1 MKTMMMRLMQEQR
14 QKRNTLRNLDIWEV
28 EKLQNYH
35 RHTSYSNIYIA
46 DSAAVN
52 EDYAKRAVELGH
64 KVISSVEHGWA
75 GYYFEAYELAK
86 KYDLK
91 FIFGAE
97 AYWVKNRQEKDRTNC
112 HIVLLAK
119 NENGRR
125 AINRIM
131 STANEDGYYFRPRV
145 DLELLLTLPADDVMV
160 TTACIAFWHYDD
172 IEDILVQL
180 HNHFKNNLFLEI
192 QYHDTESQIKLNK
205 RILAL
210 SEKYDI
216 EMIVGMDSHYIY
228 PDQSKERDY
237 ILAAKNVHYEDE
249 DGWFMDYPD
258 DETTMNRFLKQGVF
272 TKDQIQRAMD
282 NTDLLLEF
290 EGYDTLPNGEPNRI
304 FSKDIKLPS
313 LYDGQHTI
321 DGVLLPKLDQEQR
334 NKEYSKLISKLFK
347 AYIKDVDE
355 SQHDEYFDGVK
366 NEVQV
371 IKDTNMSDYF
381 LIDYYMVKRALEKGG
396 VLTDSGRGSSVGYFT
411 NTLLGFSKVDRF
423 QSPIKL
429 YPERFIS
436 KSRILETKSL
446 PDIDLNWGTPDIAA
460 EAQEEILGKDH
471 AYPMI
476 AFGTCKKKSAFKLYA
491 RSQNMDF
498 DLANTISGQIEKYD
512 DALKYAD
519 YDEKDEIDIYD
530 YVDEEYH
537 SYIDA
542 SKKYQGIIM
551 DKKKAPCAYLLYDG
565 SIREEIGLIK
575 CKSETTKKEYMTAV
589 IDGAIAENYKFLKN
603 DILKV
608 DVVLLIDLIYKRI
621 GLKHH
626 TVNELMELVKND
638 QAVWDIY
645 ANGYT
650 MGVNQVEKASTTR
663 KSMKYKPRNVSEL
676 SAFIAAIRPAFKS
689 MYSKLENR
697 EDFSYGIPA
706 FDKILQ
712 TEELPQSFILYQ
724 EQTMNTLN
732 YAGFPIDECYGIIKA
747 IAKKHPEKV
756 KPLKE
761 RFITGFKDKIMQDD
775 GIPADKA
782 EEDSAQVWQ
791 IISDSCGYGFNSAHA
806 YCMALDSLYNAY
818 LKAHYP
824 YEFYE
829 VLLQTYSDKGKK
841 DKVAELKQEMS
852 KAFGIKEGEYKFG
865 LDNRKFKADPDN
877 QTIYPSLLSI
887 KGLSQGCAND
897 LYAMGQKKYENFYE
911 LWKDMKKKKNL
922 NSGKVNTLIEIGYFD
937 DFGTIGKIK
946 RFIDILDQLYDRS
959 QFSKSNPPVE
969 FLPIIRKY
977 SEETDKQYR
986 KFDYDAALT
995 EIWENLEDIDI
1006 PFNERLKYELQNI
1019 GYVKTLVPDM
1029 SPNYAF
1035 VQEYECKYKNPKLTL
1050 YRLADGSTEIV
1061 KVRRKKYDEAPINVG
1076 DIIKTI
1082 ECSEEGRWSK
1092 DNNGDWQQDNSDK
1105 ESILKKWSFVR
1116 DEVKEDE

>member
-1 MKTMMMRLMQEQR
+1 M
-14 QKRNTLRNLDIWEV
+14 
-28 EKLQNYH
+28 QNYH
-35 RHTSYSNIYIA
+35 RHTSYSNIYVA

-64 KVISSVEHGWA
+64 KVICSLEHGWA

-91 FIFGAE
+91 FIFGCE
-97 AYWVKNRQEKDRTNC
+97 AYWVKNRLEKDRTNG

-145 DLELLLTLPADDVMV
+145 DLELLLTLPADDVMI

-180 HNHFKNNLFLEI
+180 HNHFKKNLFLEI
-192 QYHDTESQIKLNK
+192 QYHDTEPQIKLNK

-237 ILAAKNVHYEDE
+237 ILAAKNVHYDDE
-249 DGWFMDYPD
+249 EGWFMDYPD

-272 TKDQIQRAMD
+272 TKNQIQRAMD

-347 AYIKDVDE
+347 AYVKDVDE
-355 SQHDEYFDGVK
+355 SQYEEYFDGVK

-460 EAQEEILGKDH
+460 EAQEEVLGKDH

-519 YDEKDEIDIYD
+519 DDEKDEIDIYD

-782 EEDSAQVWQ
+782 EEDSARVWQ

-1029 SPNYAF
+1029 SPDYAF
-1035 VQEYECKYKNPKLTL
+1035 VQEFECKYKNPKLTL
-1050 YRLADGSTEIV
+1050 YRLCDGTTEVV

-1092 DNNGDWQQDNSDK
+1092 DQNGDWQQDNSDK

-1116 DEVKEDE
+1116 DEAKEDE

>member
-1 MKTMMMRLMQEQR
+1 M
-14 QKRNTLRNLDIWEV
+14 
-28 EKLQNYH
+28 QNYH
-35 RHTSYSNIYIA
+35 RHTSYSNIYVA

-64 KVISSVEHGWA
+64 KVISSVEHGWQ
-75 GYYFEAYELAK
+75 GYYFETYELAK

-97 AYWVKNRQEKDRTNC
+97 AYWVKNRLEKDRTNG
-112 HIVLLAK
+112 HIIMLAK

-125 AINRIM
+125 AINSIL

-145 DLELLLTLPADDVMV
+145 DVELLLSLPADDVMI

-180 HNHFKNNLFLEI
+180 HNHFKKNLFLEI
-192 QYHDTESQIKLNK
+192 QYHDTEPQAKLNQ

-210 SEKYDI
+210 SEKYGI

-228 PDQSKERDY
+228 PEQSKERDY
-237 ILAAKNVHYEDE
+237 ILAAKNIHYEDE

-290 EGYDTLPNGEPNRI
+290 EDYAIDNRI

-347 AYIKDVDE
+347 AYVKDVDE
-355 SQHDEYFDGVK
+355 SQHEEYFDGVK

-519 YDEKDEIDIYD
+519 DDEKDEIDIYD

-782 EEDSAQVWQ
+782 EEDSARVWQ

-995 EIWENLEDIDI
+995 EIWETLEDTDI

-1029 SPNYAF
+1029 SPDYAF

-1116 DEVKEDE
+1116 DEAKEDE

>member
-1 MKTMMMRLMQEQR
+1 M
-14 QKRNTLRNLDIWEV
+14 
-28 EKLQNYH
+28 QNYH
-35 RHTSYSNIYIA
+35 RHTSYSNIYVA

-64 KVISSVEHGWA
+64 KVISSVEHGWQ
-75 GYYFEAYELAK
+75 GYYFETYELAK

-97 AYWVKNRQEKDRTNC
+97 AYWVKNRLEKDRTNG
-112 HIVLLAK
+112 HIIMLAK

-125 AINRIM
+125 AINSIL

-145 DLELLLTLPADDVMV
+145 DVELLLSLPADDVMI

-172 IEDILVQL
+172 IKDILVQL
-180 HNHFKNNLFLEI
+180 HNHFKKNLFLEI
-192 QYHDTESQIKLNK
+192 QYHDTEPQAKLNQ

-210 SEKYDI
+210 SEKYGI

-228 PDQSKERDY
+228 PEQSKERDY
-237 ILAAKNVHYEDE
+237 ILAAKNIHYEDE

-290 EGYDTLPNGEPNRI
+290 EDYAIDNRI

-347 AYIKDVDE
+347 AYVKDVDE

-519 YDEKDEIDIYD
+519 DDEKDEIDIYD

-782 EEDSAQVWQ
+782 EEDSARVWQ

-995 EIWENLEDIDI
+995 EIWETLEDIDI

-1029 SPNYAF
+1029 SPDYAF

-1116 DEVKEDE
+1116 DEAKEDE

>member
-1 MKTMMMRLMQEQR
+1 M
-14 QKRNTLRNLDIWEV
+14 
-28 EKLQNYH
+28 QNYH

-210 SEKYDI
+210 SEKYGI

-519 YDEKDEIDIYD
+519 DDEKDEIDIYD

-747 IAKKHPEKV
+747 IAKKHPERV

-761 RFITGFKDKIMQDD
+761 RFITGFKDKIM
-775 GIPADKA
+775 
-782 EEDSAQVWQ
+782 
-791 IISDSCGYGFNSAHA
+791 
-806 YCMALDSLYNAY
+806 
-818 LKAHYP
+818 
-824 YEFYE
+824 
-829 VLLQTYSDKGKK
+829 
-841 DKVAELKQEMS
+841 
-852 KAFGIKEGEYKFG
+852 
-865 LDNRKFKADPDN
+865 
-877 QTIYPSLLSI
+877 
-887 KGLSQGCAND
+887 
-897 LYAMGQKKYENFYE
+897 
-911 LWKDMKKKKNL
+911 
-922 NSGKVNTLIEIGYFD
+922 
-937 DFGTIGKIK
+937 
-946 RFIDILDQLYDRS
+946 
-959 QFSKSNPPVE
+959 
-969 FLPIIRKY
+969 
-977 SEETDKQYR
+977 
-986 KFDYDAALT
+986 
-995 EIWENLEDIDI
+995 
-1006 PFNERLKYELQNI
+1006 
-1019 GYVKTLVPDM
+1019 
-1029 SPNYAF
+1029 
-1035 VQEYECKYKNPKLTL
+1035 
-1050 YRLADGSTEIV
+1050 
-1061 KVRRKKYDEAPINVG
+1061 
-1076 DIIKTI
+1076 
-1082 ECSEEGRWSK
+1082 
-1092 DNNGDWQQDNSDK
+1092 
-1105 ESILKKWSFVR
+1105 
-1116 DEVKEDE
+1116 

>member
-1 MKTMMMRLMQEQR
+1 M
-14 QKRNTLRNLDIWEV
+14 
-28 EKLQNYH
+28 QNYH
-35 RHTSYSNIYIA
+35 RHTSYSNIYVA

-64 KVISSVEHGWA
+64 KVICSLEHGWA

-91 FIFGAE
+91 FIFGCE
-97 AYWVKNRQEKDRTNC
+97 AYWVKNRLEKDRTNG

-180 HNHFKNNLFLEI
+180 HNHFKKNLFLEI
-192 QYHDTESQIKLNK
+192 QYHDTEPQIKLNK

-210 SEKYDI
+210 SEKYSI

-237 ILAAKNVHYEDE
+237 ILAAKNVHYDDE
-249 DGWFMDYPD
+249 EGWFMDYPD

-272 TKDQIQRAMD
+272 TKNQIQKAMD

-355 SQHDEYFDGVK
+355 SQHKEYFDGVK

-519 YDEKDEIDIYD
+519 DDEKDEIDIYD

-782 EEDSAQVWQ
+782 EEDSARVWQ

-995 EIWENLEDIDI
+995 EIWETLEDIDI

-1029 SPNYAF
+1029 SPDYAF

-1116 DEVKEDE
+1116 DEAKEDE

>member
-1 MKTMMMRLMQEQR
+1 M
-14 QKRNTLRNLDIWEV
+14 
-28 EKLQNYH
+28 QNYH

-52 EDYAKRAVELGH
+52 EDYAKRAVEVGH
-64 KVISSVEHGWA
+64 KVICSLEHGWA

-91 FIFGAE
+91 FIFGCE
-97 AYWVKNRQEKDRTNC
+97 AYWVKNRLEKDRTNG

-145 DLELLLTLPADDVMV
+145 DLELLLTLPADDVMI

-180 HNHFKNNLFLEI
+180 HNHFKKNLFLEI
-192 QYHDTESQIKLNK
+192 QYHDTEPQIKLNK

-237 ILAAKNVHYEDE
+237 ILAAKNVHYDDE
-249 DGWFMDYPD
+249 EGWFMDYPD

-272 TKDQIQRAMD
+272 TKNQIQRAMD

-347 AYIKDVDE
+347 AYVKDVDE
-355 SQHDEYFDGVK
+355 SQYEEYFDGVK

-519 YDEKDEIDIYD
+519 DDEKDEIDIYD

-782 EEDSAQVWQ
+782 EEDSARVWQ

-995 EIWENLEDIDI
+995 EIWETLEDTDI

-1029 SPNYAF
+1029 SPDYAF

-1116 DEVKEDE
+1116 DEAKEDE

>member
-1 MKTMMMRLMQEQR
+1 M
-14 QKRNTLRNLDIWEV
+14 
-28 EKLQNYH
+28 QNYH
-35 RHTSYSNIYIA
+35 RHTSYSNIYVA

-64 KVISSVEHGWA
+64 KVISSVEHGWQ
-75 GYYFEAYELAK
+75 GYYFETYELAK

-97 AYWVKNRQEKDRTNC
+97 AYWVKNRLEKDRTNG
-112 HIVLLAK
+112 HIIMLAK

-125 AINRIM
+125 AINSIL

-145 DLELLLTLPADDVMV
+145 DVELLLSLPADDVMI

-180 HNHFKNNLFLEI
+180 HNHFKKNLFLEI
-192 QYHDTESQIKLNK
+192 QYHDTEPQAKLNQ

-210 SEKYDI
+210 SEKYGI

-228 PDQSKERDY
+228 PEQSKERDY
-237 ILAAKNVHYEDE
+237 ILAAKNIHYEDE

-290 EGYDTLPNGEPNRI
+290 EDYAIDNRI

-334 NKEYSKLISKLFK
+334 NKEYSKLISKLYK
-347 AYIKDVDE
+347 AYVKDVDE

-519 YDEKDEIDIYD
+519 DDEKDEIDIYD

-663 KSMKYKPRNVSEL
+663 KAMKYKPRNVSEL
-676 SAFIAAIRPAFKS
+676 SAFIAAIRPSFKS

-782 EEDSAQVWQ
+782 EEDSARVWQ

-865 LDNRKFKADPDN
+865 LDNRKFKSDPDN

-995 EIWENLEDIDI
+995 EIWETLDDIDI

-1029 SPNYAF
+1029 SPDYAF

-1116 DEVKEDE
+1116 DEAKEDE

>member
-1 MKTMMMRLMQEQR
+1 M
-14 QKRNTLRNLDIWEV
+14 
-28 EKLQNYH
+28 QNYH
-35 RHTSYSNIYIA
+35 RHTSYSNIYVA

-64 KVISSVEHGWA
+64 KVISSVEHGWQ
-75 GYYFEAYELAK
+75 GYYFETYELAK

-97 AYWVKNRQEKDRTNC
+97 AYWVKNRLEKDRTNG
-112 HIVLLAK
+112 HIIMLAK

-125 AINRIM
+125 AINSIL

-145 DLELLLTLPADDVMV
+145 DVELLLSLPADDVMI

-180 HNHFKNNLFLEI
+180 HNHFKKNLFLEI
-192 QYHDTESQIKLNK
+192 QYHDTEPQAKLNQ

-210 SEKYDI
+210 SEKYGI

-228 PDQSKERDY
+228 PEQSKERDY
-237 ILAAKNVHYEDE
+237 ILAAKNIHYEDE

-290 EGYDTLPNGEPNRI
+290 EDYAIDNRI

-347 AYIKDVDE
+347 AYVKDVDE

-519 YDEKDEIDIYD
+519 DDEKDEIDIYD

-782 EEDSAQVWQ
+782 EEDSARVWQ

-937 DFGTIGKIK
+937 DFGTIG
-946 RFIDILDQLYDRS
+946 
-959 QFSKSNPPVE
+959 
-969 FLPIIRKY
+969 
-977 SEETDKQYR
+977 
-986 KFDYDAALT
+986 
-995 EIWENLEDIDI
+995 
-1006 PFNERLKYELQNI
+1006 
-1019 GYVKTLVPDM
+1019 
-1029 SPNYAF
+1029 
-1035 VQEYECKYKNPKLTL
+1035 
-1050 YRLADGSTEIV
+1050 
-1061 KVRRKKYDEAPINVG
+1061 
-1076 DIIKTI
+1076 
-1082 ECSEEGRWSK
+1082 
-1092 DNNGDWQQDNSDK
+1092 
-1105 ESILKKWSFVR
+1105 
-1116 DEVKEDE
+1116 

>member
-1 MKTMMMRLMQEQR
+1 M
-14 QKRNTLRNLDIWEV
+14 
-28 EKLQNYH
+28 QNYH

-64 KVISSVEHGWA
+64 KVICSLEHGWA

-91 FIFGAE
+91 FIFGCE
-97 AYWVKNRQEKDRTNC
+97 AYWVKNRLEKDRTNG

-145 DLELLLTLPADDVMV
+145 DLELLLTLPADDVMI

-180 HNHFKNNLFLEI
+180 HNHFKKNLFLEI
-192 QYHDTESQIKLNK
+192 QYHNTEPQIKLNK

-210 SEKYDI
+210 SEKYGI

-237 ILAAKNVHYEDE
+237 ILAAKNVHYDDE
-249 DGWFMDYPD
+249 EGWFMDYPD
-258 DETTMNRFLKQGVF
+258 DETTMNRFLKQGVL
-272 TKDQIQRAMD
+272 TKNQIQKAMD

-347 AYIKDVDE
+347 AYVKDVDE
-355 SQHDEYFDGVK
+355 SQYDEYFEGVK

-476 AFGTCKKKSAFKLYA
+476 SFGTCKKKSAFKLYA

-512 DALKYAD
+512 EALKYAD
-519 YDEKDEIDIYD
+519 DDEKDDINIYD

-663 KSMKYKPRNVSEL
+663 KAMKYRPRNVSEL

-697 EDFSYGIPA
+697 EEFSYGIPA

-775 GIPADKA
+775 GISAEKA
-782 EEDSAQVWQ
+782 EEDSAKVWQ

-852 KAFGIKEGEYKFG
+852 KAFGIKEGNYKFG
-865 LDNRKFKADPDN
+865 LDNRKFIADPEN

-897 LYAMGQKKYENFYE
+897 LYALGQKKYDNFYE

-922 NSGKVNTLIEIGYFD
+922 NSGKINTLIEIGYFD

-946 RFIDILDQLYDRS
+946 RFIEILDQLYDRS
-959 QFSKSNPPVE
+959 QFSKTNPPVE
-969 FLPIIRKY
+969 FLSIIKKY

-995 EIWENLEDIDI
+995 EIWETLEDTDI

-1029 SPNYAF
+1029 SPDYAF
-1035 VQEYECKYKNPKLTL
+1035 VQDFECKYKNPKLTL
-1050 YRLADGSTEIV
+1050 YRLCDGTTEVV

-1092 DNNGDWQQDNSDK
+1092 DQNGDWQQDNSDK
-1105 ESILKKWSFVR
+1105 ENILKKWSFVR
-1116 DEVKEDE
+1116 DDTGEEQDI

>member
-1 MKTMMMRLMQEQR
+1 M
-14 QKRNTLRNLDIWEV
+14 
-28 EKLQNYH
+28 QNYH
-35 RHTSYSNIYIA
+35 RHTSYSNIYVA

-64 KVISSVEHGWA
+64 KVISNVEHGWQ
-75 GYYFEAYELAK
+75 GYYFETYELAK

-97 AYWVKNRQEKDRTNC
+97 AYWVKNRFEKDRTNG
-112 HIVLLAK
+112 HIIMLAK

-125 AINRIM
+125 AINSIL

-145 DLELLLTLPADDVMV
+145 DIELLLSLPADDVMI

-180 HNHFKNNLFLEI
+180 HNHFKKNLFLEI
-192 QYHDTESQIKLNK
+192 QYHDTESQVKLNQ

-210 SEKYDI
+210 SEKYGI

-237 ILAAKNVHYEDE
+237 ILAAKNIHYEDE

-258 DETTMNRFLKQGVF
+258 DETTMNRFLKQNVF
-272 TKDQIQRAMD
+272 TRDQIQRAMD

-290 EGYDTLPNGEPNRI
+290 EDYALDNRI

-313 LYDGQHTI
+313 LYDGNHTI

-347 AYIKDVDE
+347 EYVKGVDE
-355 SQHDEYFDGVK
+355 SQYNDYFEGVK
-366 NEVQV
+366 SEVQT

-512 DALKYAD
+512 EALKYAD
-519 YDEKDEIDIYD
+519 DDEKDDINIYD

-663 KSMKYKPRNVSEL
+663 KAMKYRPRNVSEL

-697 EDFSYGIPA
+697 EEFSYGIPA

-775 GIPADKA
+775 GISAEKA
-782 EEDSAQVWQ
+782 EEDSAKVWQ

-852 KAFGIKEGEYKFG
+852 KAFGIKEGDYKFG
-865 LDNRKFKADPDN
+865 LDNRKFIADPKN

-897 LYAMGQKKYENFYE
+897 LYALGQKKYDNFYE

-922 NSGKVNTLIEIGYFD
+922 NSGKINTLIEIGYFD

-946 RFIDILDQLYDRS
+946 RFIEILDQLYDRS
-959 QFSKSNPPVE
+959 QFSKTNPPVE
-969 FLPIIRKY
+969 FLSIIKKY

-995 EIWENLEDIDI
+995 EIWETLEDTDI

-1029 SPNYAF
+1029 SPDYAF
-1035 VQEYECKYKNPKLTL
+1035 VQDFECKYKNPKLTL
-1050 YRLADGSTEIV
+1050 YRLCDGTTEVV

-1092 DNNGDWQQDNSDK
+1092 DQNGDWQQDNSDK
-1105 ESILKKWSFVR
+1105 ENILKKWSFVR
-1116 DEVKEDE
+1116 DDTGEEQDI

>member
-1 MKTMMMRLMQEQR
+1 M
-14 QKRNTLRNLDIWEV
+14 
-28 EKLQNYH
+28 QNYH
-35 RHTSYSNIYIA
+35 RHTSYSNIYVA

-64 KVISSVEHGWA
+64 KVISSVEHGWQ
-75 GYYFEAYELAK
+75 GYYFETYELAK

-97 AYWVKNRQEKDRTNC
+97 AYWVKNRFEKDRTNG
-112 HIVLLAK
+112 HIIMLAK

-125 AINRIM
+125 AINSIL

-145 DLELLLTLPADDVMV
+145 DVELLLSLPADDVMI

-180 HNHFKNNLFLEI
+180 HNHFKKNLFLEI
-192 QYHDTESQIKLNK
+192 QYHDTESQVKLNQ

-210 SEKYDI
+210 SEKYGI

-237 ILAAKNVHYEDE
+237 ILAAKNIHYEDE

-272 TKDQIQRAMD
+272 TRDQIQRAMD

-290 EGYDTLPNGEPNRI
+290 EDYAINNRI

-321 DGVLLPKLDQEQR
+321 DGVLLPKLDQKQR

-347 AYIKDVDE
+347 AYVKDVDE
-355 SQHDEYFDGVK
+355 SQYDEYFEGVK

-512 DALKYAD
+512 EALKYAD
-519 YDEKDEIDIYD
+519 DDEKDDINIYD

-782 EEDSAQVWQ
+782 EEDSARVWQ

-959 QFSKSNPPVE
+959 QFSKTNPPVE
-969 FLPIIRKY
+969 FLSIIKKY

-995 EIWENLEDIDI
+995 EIWETLEDTDI

-1029 SPNYAF
+1029 SPDYAF

-1050 YRLADGSTEIV
+1050 YRLCDGTTEVV

-1092 DNNGDWQQDNSDK
+1092 DQNGDWQQDNSDK

-1116 DEVKEDE
+1116 DEAKEDE

>member
-1 MKTMMMRLMQEQR
+1 M
-14 QKRNTLRNLDIWEV
+14 
-28 EKLQNYH
+28 QNYH
-35 RHTSYSNIYIA
+35 RHTSYSNIYVA

-64 KVISSVEHGWA
+64 KVISSVEHGWQ
-75 GYYFEAYELAK
+75 GYYFETYELAK

-97 AYWVKNRQEKDRTNC
+97 AYWVKNRFEKDRTNG
-112 HIVLLAK
+112 HIIMLAK

-125 AINRIM
+125 AINSIL

-145 DLELLLTLPADDVMV
+145 DVELLLSLPADDVMV

-180 HNHFKNNLFLEI
+180 HNHFKKNLFLEI
-192 QYHDTESQIKLNK
+192 QYHDTESQVKLNQ

-210 SEKYDI
+210 SEKYGI

-237 ILAAKNVHYEDE
+237 ILAAKNIHYEDE

-272 TKDQIQRAMD
+272 TRDQIQRAMD

-290 EGYDTLPNGEPNRI
+290 EDYAINNRI

-321 DGVLLPKLDQEQR
+321 DGVLLPDLDQEQR

-347 AYIKDVDE
+347 AYVKDVDE

-519 YDEKDEIDIYD
+519 DDEKDEIDIYD

-575 CKSETTKKEYMTAV
+575 CKSKTTKKEYMTAV

-663 KSMKYKPRNVSEL
+663 KAMKYKPRNVSEL

-782 EEDSAQVWQ
+782 EEDSARVWQ

-1029 SPNYAF
+1029 SPDYAF

-1116 DEVKEDE
+1116 DEAKEDE

>member
-1 MKTMMMRLMQEQR
+1 M
-14 QKRNTLRNLDIWEV
+14 
-28 EKLQNYH
+28 QNYH
-35 RHTSYSNIYIA
+35 THKSYSNIFVA

-64 KVISSVEHGWA
+64 KVISSVEHGWQ
-75 GYYFEAYELAK
+75 GYYFETYELAK

-97 AYWVKNRQEKDRTNC
+97 AYWVKNRLEKDRTNC
-112 HIVLLAK
+112 HIIMLAK

-125 AINRIM
+125 AINSIL

-145 DLELLLTLPADDVMV
+145 DVELLLSLPADDVMI

-180 HNHFKNNLFLEI
+180 HNHFKKNLFLEI
-192 QYHDTESQIKLNK
+192 QYHDTEPQVKLNQ

-210 SEKYDI
+210 SEKYGI

-228 PDQSKERDY
+228 PEQSKERDY
-237 ILAAKNVHYEDE
+237 ILAAKNIHYEDE

-290 EGYDTLPNGEPNRI
+290 EDYAIDNRI

-355 SQHDEYFDGVK
+355 SQHEEYFDGVK

-519 YDEKDEIDIYD
+519 DDEKDEIDIYD

-782 EEDSAQVWQ
+782 EEDSARVWQ

-995 EIWENLEDIDI
+995 EIWETLEDIDI

-1029 SPNYAF
+1029 SPDYAF

-1116 DEVKEDE
+1116 DEAKEDE

>member
-1 MKTMMMRLMQEQR
+1 M
-14 QKRNTLRNLDIWEV
+14 
-28 EKLQNYH
+28 QNYH

-64 KVISSVEHGWA
+64 KVICSLEHGWA

-91 FIFGAE
+91 FIFGCE
-97 AYWVKNRQEKDRTNC
+97 AYWVKNRLEKDRTNG

-131 STANEDGYYFRPRV
+131 STANEDGYYFRPRI
-145 DLELLLTLPADDVMV
+145 DLELLLTLPADDVMI

-180 HNHFKNNLFLEI
+180 HNHFKKNLFLEI
-192 QYHDTESQIKLNK
+192 QYHNTEPQIKLNK

-210 SEKYDI
+210 SEKYGI

-228 PDQSKERDY
+228 PEQSKERDY
-237 ILAAKNVHYEDE
+237 ILAAKNIHYEDE

-290 EGYDTLPNGEPNRI
+290 EDYAIDNRI

-347 AYIKDVDE
+347 AYVKDVDE
-355 SQHDEYFDGVK
+355 SQHEEYFDGVK

-381 LIDYYMVKRALEKGG
+381 LIDYYMVKRALEKGC

-519 YDEKDEIDIYD
+519 DDEKDEIDIYD

-782 EEDSAQVWQ
+782 EEDSARVWQ

-946 RFIDILDQLYDRS
+946 RFTDILDQLYDRS

-995 EIWENLEDIDI
+995 EIWETLEDIDI

-1029 SPNYAF
+1029 SPDYAF

-1082 ECSEEGRWSK
+1082 ECSEEGRWLK

-1116 DEVKEDE
+1116 DEAKEDE

>member
-1 MKTMMMRLMQEQR
+1 M
-14 QKRNTLRNLDIWEV
+14 
-28 EKLQNYH
+28 QNYH

-64 KVISSVEHGWA
+64 KVISSVEHGWQ
-75 GYYFEAYELAK
+75 GYYFETFELAK

-97 AYWVKNRQEKDRTNC
+97 AYWVKDRHEKDRTNG
-112 HIVLLAK
+112 HIILLAK

-125 AINRIM
+125 AINSIL

-145 DLELLLTLPADDVMV
+145 DMELLLSLPADDVMI

-172 IEDILVQL
+172 IEDLLIQL
-180 HNHFKNNLFLEI
+180 HNHFKSNLFLEI
-192 QYHDTESQIKLNK
+192 QYHNTDPQINLNK

-210 SEKYDI
+210 SEKYGI

-228 PDQSKERDY
+228 PEQSKERDY
-237 ILAAKNVHYEDE
+237 ILAAKNVHYDDE
-249 DGWFMDYPD
+249 QGWYMDYPD
-258 DETTMNRFLKQGVF
+258 DDTTMQRFLEQGVF
-272 TKDQIQRAMD
+272 TKGQIQKAMD

-290 EGYDTLPNGEPNRI
+290 DDYSVLSNGEPNPI
-304 FSKDIKLPS
+304 FSKDIKLPT
-313 LYDGQHTI
+313 LYDGKHEI
-321 DGVLLPKLDQEQR
+321 DGKLLPKLTQEER
-334 NKEYSKLISKLFK
+334 NKEYSKLITRLFK
-347 AYIKDVDE
+347 EYME
-355 SQHDEYFDGVK
+355 SVPPEQYDEYFEGIK
-366 NEVQV
+366 TEVQV

-381 LIDYYMVKRALEKGG
+381 LIDYYMVKRAIEMGG
-396 VLTDSGRGSSVGYFT
+396 VLTNSGRGSSVGYFT

-460 EAQEEILGKDH
+460 EAQEQIFGKDH

-491 RSQNMDF
+491 RAQNMDF
-498 DLANTISGQIEKYD
+498 DLANTISAQIEKYD
-512 DALKYAD
+512 EALKYAD
-519 YDEKDEIDIYD
+519 DDEKDDINIYD
-530 YVDEEYH
+530 YVDEQYH

-551 DKKKAPCAYLLYDG
+551 DKKKAPCAYLLYSG

-608 DVVLLIDLIYKRI
+608 DVVLLVDMIYKRI
-621 GLKHH
+621 GIKPH

-638 QAVWDIY
+638 PLVWDIY
-645 ANGYT
+645 ASGYT

-663 KSMKYKPRNVSEL
+663 KSMKYQPRNVSEL

-697 EDFSYGIPA
+697 EDFSYDIPA

-756 KPLKE
+756 RPLKE
-761 RFITGFKDKIMQDD
+761 RFINGFRDRIMEE
-775 GIPADKA
+775 GTPKEKA
-782 EEDSAQVWQ
+782 EEDAARVWQ

-852 KAFGIKEGEYKFG
+852 RAFGIIEGEYKFG
-865 LDNRKFKADPDN
+865 LDNRKFVADPDHH
-877 QTIYPSLLSI
+877 TIYPSLLSI

-897 LYAMGQKKYENFYE
+897 LYTLGKKHYNSFYE
-911 LWKDMKKKKNL
+911 LWKDLKKKKNL
-922 NSGKVNTLIEIGYFD
+922 NSGKINTLIEIGYFD
-937 DFGTIGKIK
+937 DFGSIGKIK
-946 RFIDILDQLYDRS
+946 RFVEILDKLYDRS
-959 QFSKSNPPVE
+959 QFSKSNPPME
-969 FLPIIRKY
+969 FIKYIKKY
-977 SEETDKQYR
+977 SEETEKQYR
-986 KFDYDAALT
+986 KFDFDSALH
-995 EIWENLEDIDI
+995 EIWYDLDDVDI
-1006 PFNERLKYELQNI
+1006 PLGERLKYELDNI
-1019 GYVKTLVPDM
+1019 GYVKTCMPDM
-1029 SPNYAF
+1029 SPDYAF
-1035 VQEYECKYKNPKLTL
+1035 VQAYECKYKNPKLTL
-1050 YRLADGSTEIV
+1050 YRLCDGSTETV

-1076 DIIKTI
+1076 DIIKTM

-1092 DNNGDWQQDNSDK
+1092 DSNGDWQQSQSDK

-1116 DEVKEDE
+1116 ETPREK

>member
-1 MKTMMMRLMQEQR
+1 M
-14 QKRNTLRNLDIWEV
+14 
-28 EKLQNYH
+28 QNYH
-35 RHTSYSNIYIA
+35 RHTSYSNIYVA

-64 KVISSVEHGWA
+64 KVISSVEHGWQ
-75 GYYFEAYELAK
+75 GYYFETYELAK

-97 AYWVKNRQEKDRTNC
+97 AYWVKNRLEKDRTNG
-112 HIVLLAK
+112 HIIMLAK

-125 AINRIM
+125 AINSIL

-145 DLELLLTLPADDVMV
+145 DVELLLSLPADDVMI

-180 HNHFKNNLFLEI
+180 HNHFKKNLFLEI
-192 QYHDTESQIKLNK
+192 QYHDTEPQAKLNQ

-210 SEKYDI
+210 SEKYGI

-228 PDQSKERDY
+228 PEQSKERDY
-237 ILAAKNVHYEDE
+237 ILAAKNIHYEDE

-290 EGYDTLPNGEPNRI
+290 EDYAIDNRI

-347 AYIKDVDE
+347 AYVKDVDE

-519 YDEKDEIDIYD
+519 DDEKDEIDIYD

-663 KSMKYKPRNVSEL
+663 KAMKYKPRNVSEL
-676 SAFIAAIRPAFKS
+676 SAFIAAIRPSFKS

-782 EEDSAQVWQ
+782 EEDSARVWQ

-865 LDNRKFKADPDN
+865 LDNRKFKSDPDN

-986 KFDYDAALT
+986 KFDYDAALI
-995 EIWENLEDIDI
+995 EIWETLDDIDI

-1029 SPNYAF
+1029 SPDYAF

-1116 DEVKEDE
+1116 DEAKEDE

>member
-1 MKTMMMRLMQEQR
+1 M
-14 QKRNTLRNLDIWEV
+14 
-28 EKLQNYH
+28 QNYH
-35 RHTSYSNIYIA
+35 RHTSYSNIYVA

-64 KVISSVEHGWA
+64 KVISSVEHGWQ
-75 GYYFEAYELAK
+75 GYYFETYELAK

-97 AYWVKNRQEKDRTNC
+97 AYWVKNRLEKDRTNG
-112 HIVLLAK
+112 HIIMLAK

-125 AINRIM
+125 AINSIL

-145 DLELLLTLPADDVMV
+145 DVELLLSLPADDVMI

-180 HNHFKNNLFLEI
+180 HNHFKKNFFLEI
-192 QYHDTESQIKLNK
+192 QYHDTEPQAKLNQ

-210 SEKYDI
+210 SEKYGI

-228 PDQSKERDY
+228 PEQSKERDY
-237 ILAAKNVHYEDE
+237 ILAAKNIHYEDE

-272 TKDQIQRAMD
+272 TKDQIQRAMN

-290 EGYDTLPNGEPNRI
+290 EDYAIDNRI

-355 SQHDEYFDGVK
+355 SQHEEYFDGVK

-519 YDEKDEIDIYD
+519 DDEKDEIDIYD

-782 EEDSAQVWQ
+782 EEDSARVWQ

-995 EIWENLEDIDI
+995 EIWETLEDIDI

-1029 SPNYAF
+1029 SPDYAF

>member
-1 MKTMMMRLMQEQR
+1 M
-14 QKRNTLRNLDIWEV
+14 
-28 EKLQNYH
+28 QNYH
-35 RHTSYSNIYIA
+35 RHTSYSNIYVA

-64 KVISSVEHGWA
+64 KVISSVEHGWQ
-75 GYYFEAYELAK
+75 GYYFETYELAK

-97 AYWVKNRQEKDRTNC
+97 AYWVKNRFEKDRTNG
-112 HIVLLAK
+112 HIIMLAK

-125 AINRIM
+125 AINSIL

-145 DLELLLTLPADDVMV
+145 DVELLLSLPADDVMV

-180 HNHFKNNLFLEI
+180 HNHFKKNLFLEI
-192 QYHDTESQIKLNK
+192 QYHDTESQVKLNQ

-210 SEKYDI
+210 SEKYGI

-237 ILAAKNVHYEDE
+237 ILAAKNIHYEDE

-272 TKDQIQRAMD
+272 TRDQIQRAMD

-290 EGYDTLPNGEPNRI
+290 EDYALDNRI

-313 LYDGQHTI
+313 LYDGNHTI

-347 AYIKDVDE
+347 EYVKGVDE
-355 SQHDEYFDGVK
+355 SQYNDYFEGVK
-366 NEVQV
+366 SEVQT

-512 DALKYAD
+512 EALKYAD
-519 YDEKDEIDIYD
+519 DDEKDDINIYD

-663 KSMKYKPRNVSEL
+663 KAMKYRPRNVSEL

-697 EDFSYGIPA
+697 EEFSYGIPA

-775 GIPADKA
+775 SISAEKA
-782 EEDSAQVWQ
+782 EEDSAKVWQ

-852 KAFGIKEGEYKFG
+852 KAFGIKEGDYKFG
-865 LDNRKFKADPDN
+865 LDNRKFIADPKN

-897 LYAMGQKKYENFYE
+897 LYALGQKKYDNFYE

-922 NSGKVNTLIEIGYFD
+922 NSGKINTLIEIGYFD

-946 RFIDILDQLYDRS
+946 RFIEILDQLYDRS
-959 QFSKSNPPVE
+959 QFSKTNPPVE
-969 FLPIIRKY
+969 FLAIIKKY

-995 EIWENLEDIDI
+995 EIWETLEDTDI

-1029 SPNYAF
+1029 SPDYAF
-1035 VQEYECKYKNPKLTL
+1035 VQEFECKYKNPKLTL
-1050 YRLADGSTEIV
+1050 YRLCDGTTEIV

-1092 DNNGDWQQDNSDK
+1092 DQNGDWQQDNSDK

-1116 DEVKEDE
+1116 DNTGEEQDI

>member
-1 MKTMMMRLMQEQR
+1 M
-14 QKRNTLRNLDIWEV
+14 
-28 EKLQNYH
+28 QNYH

-64 KVISSVEHGWA
+64 KVISSVEHGWQ
-75 GYYFEAYELAK
+75 GYYFETYELAK

-97 AYWVKNRQEKDRTNC
+97 AYWVKDRHEKDRTNG
-112 HIVLLAK
+112 HIILLAK

-125 AINRIM
+125 AINSIL

-145 DLELLLTLPADDVMV
+145 DMELLLSLPADDVMI
-160 TTACIAFWHYDD
+160 TTACIAFWHYED
-172 IEDILVQL
+172 IEDLLVQL
-180 HNHFKNNLFLEI
+180 HNHFKSNLFLEI
-192 QYHDTESQIKLNK
+192 QYHNTEPQINLNK

-210 SEKYDI
+210 SEKYGI

-228 PDQSKERDY
+228 PEQSKERDY
-237 ILAAKNVHYEDE
+237 ILAAKNVHYDDE
-249 DGWFMDYPD
+249 QGWYMDYPD
-258 DETTMNRFLKQGVF
+258 DDTTMKRFLAQGVF
-272 TKDQIQRAMD
+272 TKDQIRRAMD

-290 EGYDTLPNGEPNRI
+290 DDYAVLPNGESNPI
-304 FSKDIKLPS
+304 FSKDIKLPT
-313 LYDGQHTI
+313 LYDGKHEI
-321 DGVLLPKLDQEQR
+321 DGKLLPKLTQEER
-334 NKEYSKLISKLFK
+334 NKEYSKLITKLFK
-347 AYIKDVDE
+347 EYMEGVPSE
-355 SQHDEYFDGVK
+355 QYDEYFEGIK
-366 NEVQV
+366 TEVQV

-381 LIDYYMVKRALEKGG
+381 LIDYYMVKRAIEMGG
-396 VLTDSGRGSSVGYFT
+396 VLTNSGRGSSVGYFT

-460 EAQEEILGKDH
+460 EAQEQILGKDH

-491 RSQNMDF
+491 RAQNMDF
-498 DLANTISGQIEKYD
+498 DLANTISAQIEKYD
-512 DALKYAD
+512 EALKYAD
-519 YDEKDEIDIYD
+519 DDEKDDINIYD
-530 YVDEEYH
+530 YVDEQYH

-551 DKKKAPCAYLLYDG
+551 DKKKAPCAYLLYNG

-608 DVVLLIDLIYKRI
+608 DVVLLIDMIYKRI
-621 GLKHH
+621 GIKPH
-626 TVNELMELVKND
+626 TVNELMELVKSD
-638 QAVWDIY
+638 PLVWDIY

-663 KSMKYKPRNVSEL
+663 KSMKYRPKNVSEL

-697 EDFSYGIPA
+697 EDFSYDIPA

-756 KPLKE
+756 RPLKE
-761 RFITGFKDKIMQDD
+761 RFINGFRDRIMEE
-775 GIPADKA
+775 GTPKDKA
-782 EEDSAQVWQ
+782 EEDAARVWQ

-841 DKVAELKQEMS
+841 DKVAELKQEMNR
-852 KAFGIKEGEYKFG
+852 AFGIQEGEYKFG
-865 LDNRKFKADPDN
+865 LDNRKFVADPEN
-877 QTIYPSLLSI
+877 HTIYPSLLSI

-897 LYAMGQKKYENFYE
+897 LYALGKKKYDNFYE
-911 LWKDMKKKKNL
+911 LWKDLKKKKNL
-922 NSGKVNTLIEIGYFD
+922 NSGKINTLVEIGYFD
-937 DFGTIGKIK
+937 DFGSIGKIK
-946 RFIDILDQLYDRS
+946 HFIEILDKLYDRS
-959 QFSKSNPPVE
+959 QFSKSNPPTE
-969 FLPIIRKY
+969 FIEYIKKY
-977 SEETDKQYR
+977 SEETEKQYR
-986 KFDYDAALT
+986 KFDFDSALHEIWYDLEDT
-995 EIWENLEDIDI
+995 EI
-1006 PFNERLKYELQNI
+1006 PFSMRLKYELDNI
-1019 GYVKTLVPDM
+1019 GYVKTCMPDM
-1029 SPNYAF
+1029 SPEYAF

-1050 YRLADGSTEIV
+1050 YRLCDGSTEVV

-1092 DNNGDWQQDNSDK
+1092 DSNGDWQQSQQDK
-1105 ESILKKWSFVR
+1105 ENILKKWSFVR
-1116 DEVKEDE
+1116 EREEKREDTWVPYGY